1 MKFNGV
7 ANLHIFRKR
16 KIFIKLRQYD
26 LETLA
31 FLYDFEVLFDNNLA
45 EQDIRMQKLR
55 QKISGCFRG
64 TDGASTFCR
73 IISYLST
80 ARKNGID
87 AMAAIANALAGQP
100 SIPQV

>member
-55 QKISGCFRG
+55 QKIWDVSGELMEQAPF
-64 TDGASTFCR
+64 AES
-73 IISYLST
+73 
-80 ARKNGID
+80 
-87 AMAAIANALAGQP
+87 
-100 SIPQV
+100 